1 MTLTTVRTFPALGL
15 NLVYILDLID
25 RDTRGVMDA
34 LQKRLQPSQLQLLGR
49 DVFFSLLMVRHRR
62 LQDVLSRNS
71 PVCKNVKQAFA
82 QSDER

>member
-34 LQKRLQPSQLQLLGR
+34 LQKRLQPSQLQLLGSYHNGQNA
-49 DVFFSLLMVRHRR
+49 VLEARR